1 MDQQITN
8 IDNFD
13 LLNKVADIRNK
24 GYRLVQIC
32 AVNSAVNSPENT
44 LTKPGKCMLLYS
56 FFKDG
61 DFFTLR
67 IYVDAGE
74 PVESISRL
82 YSYSYLYENE
92 IHDLFGINMINMR
105 INYNGHFYET
115 SIKTPFNPAQEKNN
129 G

>member
-13 LLNKVADIRNK
+13 LLNKVADMRSK

-32 AVNSAVNSPENT
+32 AVNCMAELS
-44 LTKPGKCMLLYS
+44 KYMLLYS

-61 DFFTLR
+61 DFITLR
-67 IYVDAGE
+67 TYVDTGE

-92 IHDLFGINMINMR
+92 MHDLFGINMVNMR

-115 SIKTPFNPAQEKNN
+115 SIKTPFSSPVQDKNN